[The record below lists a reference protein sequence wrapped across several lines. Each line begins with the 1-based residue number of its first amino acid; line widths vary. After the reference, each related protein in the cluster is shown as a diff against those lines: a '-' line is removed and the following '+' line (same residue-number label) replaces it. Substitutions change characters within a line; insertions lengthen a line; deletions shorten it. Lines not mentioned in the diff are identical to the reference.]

1 MRAKEFIIGEA
12 RDYTAQKG
20 MKGDWK
26 GSIPNSH
33 IWPELD
39 NSSGYLAYRFG
50 VACAGMPDQKMDVAG
65 PTGLKMVTIG
75 YTPADQEIL
84 DAAANLIGTPKVKL
98 TPDGSKELDDTNIT
112 SPVNNWLKKTTK
124 KKKVKEGVM
133 QTGDT
138 GMGTPEANKRGSG
151 VANYVSLP
159 HQSQFETVDDLD
171 EKFTNAVKKIKR
183 KHLSDKAVEESATA
197 GATSSGNVASLGMNP
212 ALSPGPARGKKSYTG
227 TPGHSGTKAPPQP
240 KVKQPKTAN
249 GTAKNGLDMKGSI
262 FGQPIK
268 R

>member
-1 MRAKEFIIGEA
+1 MRANEFIKEESMRKSA
-12 RDYTAQKG
+12 VASVPG
-20 MKGDWK
+20 MRVHPG
-26 GSIPNSH
+26 
-33 IWPELD
+33 LD
-39 NSSGYLAYRFG
+39 NSSPYAPWRFG
-50 VACAGMPDQKMDVAG
+50 IALAGSPDFDMDKEG
-65 PTGLKMVTIG
+65 PTGQKLVTVA
-75 YTPADQEIL
+75 YSDADADIIKATEKFMGAKGNDITT
-84 DAAANLIGTPKVKL
+84 A
-98 TPDGSKELDDTNIT
+98 GSKELDSINTV
-112 SPVNNWLKKTTK
+112 SPVSAWNNK

-133 QTGDT
+133 QTGDP
-138 GMGTPEANKRGSG
+138 GMGTPEANKKGSG